1 MPRQFADE
9 GVVDIGHQR
18 RPLDRRHPLG
28 DFFHIVDFNIAKDRD
43 GCQRVYLLPF
53 RIGNIFKVKDEIV
66 VIFCRF
72 GLQVFIDD
80 AVVPFA
86 NVFKEVARF
95 PPKFINFQIGHDVIQ
110 LLIIVDIAYPVAK
123 NAVGPAQIGLH
134 IDDGNAD
141 GKVLHGIGR
150 RLIDAARNGIEKLAY
165 FSAAFIMILA
175 GQDVGTAGQD
185 DCQQGNDPIVDGN
198 DKNQQD
204 SNQEKR
210 AVRPS

>member
-1 MPRQFADE
+1 MYPFKCKKCATESLAGVASRSAESPLASSSVRRRTVFPPKLWPTRLTFFKMPF
-9 GVVDIGHQR
+9 
-18 RPLDRRHPLG
+18 LS
-28 DFFHIVDFNIAKDRD
+28 F
-43 GCQRVYLLPF
+43 
-53 RIGNIFKVKDEIV
+53 
-66 VIFCRF
+66 
-72 GLQVFIDD
+72 
-80 AVVPFA
+80 VPQP
-86 NVFKEVARF
+86 KEVARF